1 MVTLDTSVLADLF
14 LPVEEGRKVKAK
26 GIIEI
31 VEEREIEI
39 YNPKIFIIEFLSIL
53 RRFLSKEMV
62 ETALQIS
69 RSINLLDESEIFEI
83 ARALSLEVHPRAID
97 AYFIATAKLSDSILI
112 SNDKTMVNNSRETG
126 IEAYYLITEH
136 DKVVERLREI

>member
-1 MVTLDTSVLADLF
+1 MVTLDTSVLVDLF
-14 LPVEEGRKVKAK
+14 LPVEEGRKVKAR

-69 RSINLLDESEIFEI
+69 RTINLLDEREIFEI
-83 ARALSLEVHPRAID
+83 ARELSLEVHPRAID
-97 AYFIATAKLSDSILI
+97 AYFIATAKLTDSILI
-112 SNDKTMVNNSRETG
+112 SNDKTMVNNSREAG
-126 IEAYYLITEH
+126 IETYYLIKEH
-136 DKVVERLREI
+136 DGVVERLREL